1 MTLRTLC
8 LGELDTNCYV
18 LWDENRVAMVIDPA
32 DEADKI
38 LALIEEERLSVT
50 AVVLSH
56 VHFDHL
62 LAAEAVCAAT
72 GAPLWVGRGDEDAL
86 SDPVRN
92 LSGVFQMCPPVRLK
106 ADRLLKDGD
115 VLAVGD
121 LSFTVLETPG
131 HTPGCICLMGEGV
144 LFAGDT
150 LFYDSIGR
158 VDFPGSDI
166 SAMLA
171 SLRRLASLPAD
182 LQVYS
187 GHGPSTTVGREV
199 RRNPYMLR
207 I

>member
-8 LGELDTNCYV
+8 LGELDTNCYIV
-18 LWDENRVAMVIDPA
+18 WDDNHVAMVVDPA
-32 DEADKI
+32 DEAEKI
-38 LALIEEERLSVT
+38 LSVIEAEKLSVA
-50 AVVLSH
+50 AVVLTH

-72 GAPLWVGRGDEDAL
+72 GAPLCVGRGDEDAL
-86 SDPVRN
+86 TDSVRN
-92 LSGVFQMCPPVRLK
+92 LSGVFQMCAPVSLK
-106 ADRLLKDGD
+106 ADRMLCDGD
-115 VLAVGD
+115 TLAIGE

-158 VDFPGSDI
+158 VDFPGSDVP
-166 SAMLA
+166 SMLA
-171 SLRRLASLPAD
+171 SLRRLATLPAE
-182 LQVYS
+182 LMVYS
-187 GHGPSTTVGREV
+187 GHGPATTIGREV
-199 RRNPYMLR
+199 EQNPYMLR